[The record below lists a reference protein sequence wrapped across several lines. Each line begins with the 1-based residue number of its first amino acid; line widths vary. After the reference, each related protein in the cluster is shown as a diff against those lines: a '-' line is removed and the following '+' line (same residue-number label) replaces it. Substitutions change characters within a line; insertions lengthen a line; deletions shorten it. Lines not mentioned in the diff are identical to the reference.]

1 MHLLLDY
8 NKTRMKRIH
17 IYNLLMTMLI
27 TKILTLIILENT
39 GVRSFIR
46 FLERG
51 IFYVLMMNILHIPMT
66 YL

>member
-17 IYNLLMTMLI
+17 IYNLLMMMLI
-27 TKILTLIILENT
+27 AKVLTLIILENT
-39 GVRSFIR
+39 GVRSVIR